1 MHSLGIIW
9 IGDFVTVDNRW
20 AVSAHLLLSQHSN
33 KAGIRFYTDT
43 SKTLKIY
50 NIYKGKS

>member
-1 MHSLGIIW
+1 MHSLVIIW
-9 IGDFVTVDNRW
+9 IGDFVSVDNRW

-33 KAGIRFYTDT
+33 KAGIRFYIDT
-43 SKTLKIY
+43 SKILRIF